1 MDFKFRVWHRPEKK
15 LYYAGYQKLFSVVLC
30 DDDHGANDGR
40 GIPVKDAHYDDC
52 DFLQGTGVLDVTGRE
67 IFEGDY
73 VKVKTREQEAVGIVD
88 NIPDMYKS
96 RGLHPMQELL
106 DQLGIKPED
115 DVTFEIVGNRYEDM
129 K

>member
-30 DDDHGANDGR
+30 DDDLGTNEGR

-52 DFLQGTGVLDVTGRE
+52 DFLQGTGILDAAGRE
-67 IFEGDY
+67 IFEGDH
-73 VKVKTREQEAVGIVD
+73 VKVKVKGQEYRGTVD

-96 RGLHPMQELL
+96 RGLHPMQEML
-106 DQLGIKPED
+106 DQFGIQNDD
-115 DVTFEIVGNRYEDM
+115 DVKFEIVGNRYEDM

>member
-30 DDDHGANDGR
+30 DDDHGTNECR
-40 GIPVKDAHYDDC
+40 GTPVKDAHYDDC
-52 DFLQGTGVLDVTGRE
+52 DFLQGTGILDEAGRE

-73 VKVKTREQEAVGIVD
+73 VKVKVKGQEYRGIVD

-106 DQLGIKPED
+106 DQRGIKPED